1 MRSEDDYWSALLL
14 YSKRLKGS
22 ANVDQEQLERTQT
35 REQLEHQEDEKKL
48 FTQSL
53 LLFLRHMY
61 NVADE
66 ADAFQGVRF
75 STNEGVILKRW
86 CYQRLRWAVDKK
98 AHETRHEDEFEV
110 ENVRQ
115 YLEKALLV
123 ISEEVLTRA
132 PKIALEKKQK
142 LGAADS
148 PHVRSLQ
155 THICKL
161 RSPARHCRPSP
172 STST

>member
-1 MRSEDDYWSALLL
+1 MRAEDDYWSALLL

-22 ANVDQEQLERTQT
+22 ANADQEQLES
-35 REQLEHQEDEKKL
+35 EKEHEKKL

-53 LLFLRHMY
+53 LLFLRHVY

-66 ADAFQGVRF
+66 ADALQGVRF

-161 RSPARHCRPSP
+161 RTLARL
-172 STST
+172 TSREKS